1 MGPTGGTW
9 VQQGAAYATGPHII
23 HFVRLLGLS
32 LFFALGALRALGS
45 GPLML
50 FWVGWAVVKM
60 VPVLLLLLVF
70 NRYEG
75 VHGLGRATMLAAAAT
90 GYCICLSADACPT

>member
-1 MGPTGGTW
+1 
-9 VQQGAAYATGPHII
+9 
-23 HFVRLLGLS
+23 
-32 LFFALGALRALGS
+32 
-45 GPLML
+45 ML

-75 VHGLGRATMLAAAAT
+75 VHGLGRAMMLAAAAT